1 MRGVNKVIL
10 VGNATRDAQLR
21 KTTTG
26 KPVANLGLATNRGT
40 GDKESTQFHTI
51 VCWDKLAETVSQYVT
66 KGRLLYVEGR
76 LEYRTFTDEEGK
88 ERGAVEIVASDVQF
102 LDRRGAAPP
111 TPASPDDPV
120 DQPRATDD
128 VA

>member
-1 MRGVNKVIL
+1 MRGVNKVIFI
-10 VGNATRDAQLR
+10 GNATRDAQLR

-26 KPVANLGLATNRGT
+26 KPVANIRLATNRGT
-40 GDKESTQFHTI
+40 GDNETAQFHTI

-88 ERGAVEIVASDVQF
+88 ERGSVEIVASDVQF
-102 LDRRGAAPP
+102 LDHRGPAATPP
-111 TPASPDDPV
+111 TTEE
-120 DQPRATDD
+120 DQVEAPTEG
-128 VA
+128 